1 MKYSV
6 FTVLLGDRSV
16 AEAAA
21 TVARLGYDGIEWRVH
36 PDYHL
41 PFDTIKESAPEA
53 KRISESE
60 GLEIPVLSTY
70 LKLEQASDILLVAE
84 AAAAIS
90 CPAVRVWPPEYD
102 EKKKAAEAIDDTRRL
117 LGDVSGKC
125 AHLPVRLNLEIHM
138 GTIMPSP
145 SLALC
150 VVKEFDPSRVGVIY
164 DPGNMVHEGFEN
176 HRLGIEFLGDY
187 LAHVHA
193 KNAAW
198 QRDESGRWGCMWARL
213 QDGIADWPS
222 VMQTLKDKGYSGW
235 ISNEDF
241 CDREPVEQRLAGD
254 LAYLRAIQTRCLAT

>member
-41 PFDTIKESAPEA
+41 PVDTILDGAREA

-60 GLEIPVLSTY
+60 GLEIPMLSTY
-70 LKLEQASDILLVAE
+70 LKLDQAEDVARVAE
-84 AAAAIS
+84 AAAEIS
-90 CPAVRVWPPEYD
+90 CPAVRVWPPACDYT
-102 EKKKAAEAIDDTRRL
+102 KGTAEAIEYAREL
-117 LGDVSGKC
+117 LGGTLATCDDV
-125 AHLPVRLNLEIHM
+125 PVRFSVEIHM
-138 GTIMPSP
+138 GTIVPSP
-145 SLALC
+145 SLALRL
-150 VVKEFDPSRVGVIY
+150 VEGFDPKRVGVIY
-164 DPGNMVHEGFEN
+164 DPGNMVHEGFED
-176 HRLGIEFLGDY
+176 HRLGIDLLGEY

-198 QRDESGRWGCMWARL
+198 HRDESRRWSCGWERL

-222 VMQTLKDKGYSGW
+222 IIQTLKAKGYTGW
-235 ISNEDF
+235 VSNENF
-241 CDREPVEQRLAGD
+241 CAADSVDERLAGD
-254 LAYLRAIQTRCLAT
+254 LEYLKGIEAQSRVE

>member
-16 AEAAA
+16 ADAAA

-41 PFDTIKESAPEA
+41 PVDTIKESAQEA

-60 GLEIPVLSTY
+60 GLDIPMLSTY
-70 LKLEQASDILLVAE
+70 LKLDQASDIVLVAE

-102 EKKKAAEAIDDTRRL
+102 GTRSAAQAIDHTRRL
-117 LGDVSGKC
+117 LTGVSGKC
-125 AHLPVRLNLEIHM
+125 AHLPVRLCLEIHM
-138 GTIMPSP
+138 GTIIPSP
-145 SLALC
+145 SLALR
-150 VVKEFDPSRVGVIY
+150 VVEESDPDRVGVIY

-176 HRLGIEFLGDY
+176 HRLGIELLGEY

-198 QRDESGRWGCMWARL
+198 QRDESGRWTCEWARL
-213 QDGIADWPS
+213 QDGIADWPA
-222 VMQTLKDKGYSGW
+222 VMQVLQDKGYSGW
-235 ISNEDF
+235 ISNENF
-241 CDREPVEQRLAGD
+241 CDTEPVEQRLAGD
-254 LAYLRAIQTRCLAT
+254 LAYLRGIEAEGRDG